1 MEFGP
6 VVTTVV
12 GVRAGDEMRLRYAW
26 LRGEREFLAVEAQGD
41 LVLDLEGPGPDTLGL
56 NQGDRT
62 SLTWV
67 ESVGSIRS
75 TRDWRKGRDER
86 VRSGLIFII
95 RI

>member
-26 LRGEREFLAVEAQGD
+26 LRGEREFLAVGAQGD

-67 ESVGSIRS
+67 ASLSARSDLLGIGVKAETSGS
-75 TRDWRKGRDER
+75 GP
-86 VRSGLIFII
+86 V
-95 RI
+95 